1 MTLDRLSLRR
11 RERGFLPGG
20 TQTGKSTLTEYLRAD
35 FLARYPA
42 ARCHISDT
50 KPRYRAEFRVTGRS
64 AKGLYKRWD
73 YGAFVPGS
81 VLVDS
86 ASDMDTA
93 WATGHRVTICSSRRF
108 TVAQDECVGHF
119 YDMGKRGMPRLL
131 VVDETIDF
139 FHGNGMSRGT
149 GAIVDCARSGAEQD
163 LAALYCSQRT
173 RGINPQLMEHMSKL
187 YAFALDAQQDAAR
200 YGEFGAPVV
209 LVRKPGDLPRPM
221 WVTDEGTRPLP
232 TKPHVFD
239 YWTKL
244 DRQRVWG
251 PYTLEL

>member
-1 MTLDRLSLRR
+1 M
-11 RERGFLPGG
+11 
-20 TQTGKSTLTEYLRAD
+20 
-35 FLARYPA
+35 
-42 ARCHISDT
+42 
-50 KPRYRAEFRVTGRS
+50 
-64 AKGLYKRWD
+64 YKRWD

-244 DRQRVWG
+244 DRGHVWG